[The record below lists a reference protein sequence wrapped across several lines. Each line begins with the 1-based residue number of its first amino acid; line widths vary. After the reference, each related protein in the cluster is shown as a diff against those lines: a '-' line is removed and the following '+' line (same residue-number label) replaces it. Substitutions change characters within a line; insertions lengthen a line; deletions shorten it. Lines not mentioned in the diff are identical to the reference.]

1 MRVIEEKRELH
12 IKDNYDVI
20 VIGGGVAGVAAA
32 VSAAR
37 QKKRV
42 CLIERE
48 FALGGLAT
56 LGIVAIYLPLCD
68 GRGHQLI
75 GGLAEELMKKSIQYG
90 TGEIPDCWK
99 PEGDVE
105 ERKKTRYKLRF
116 DPTSFAY
123 GLDEIVLENEI
134 DLMFGT
140 SFSDCI
146 MEDKSIKYAIL
157 ENREGRFA
165 LGAEVFIDA
174 SGEAILA
181 HAAKEETFEYKE
193 NRRTG
198 WYYSYDGSEY
208 KLNIVNDNLR
218 AEIKDKNYAYSGIDT
233 KEVTRFC
240 IDSRKMVFESAA
252 SFRKERVVTQVATI
266 PQFRMTRRIKGLF
279 DFKEADERVEFN
291 DTVGCFGDW
300 RKAGPMFYLPY
311 SSLVGKTKNLLV
323 AGRCIS
329 ADEGGWD
336 ITRAIPVCVLTGEVA
351 GVAAAKKIENAI
363 EHIKDIDIEQ
373 LRVELQNNNNILG
386 EDN

>member
-174 SGEAILA
+174 SGEA
-181 HAAKEETFEYKE
+181 
-193 NRRTG
+193 
-198 WYYSYDGSEY
+198 
-208 KLNIVNDNLR
+208 
-218 AEIKDKNYAYSGIDT
+218 
-233 KEVTRFC
+233 
-240 IDSRKMVFESAA
+240 
-252 SFRKERVVTQVATI
+252 
-266 PQFRMTRRIKGLF
+266 
-279 DFKEADERVEFN
+279 
-291 DTVGCFGDW
+291 
-300 RKAGPMFYLPY
+300 Y
-311 SSLVGKTKNLLV
+311 SS
-323 AGRCIS
+323 ACR
-329 ADEGGWD
+329 
-336 ITRAIPVCVLTGEVA
+336 
-351 GVAAAKKIENAI
+351 
-363 EHIKDIDIEQ
+363 
-373 LRVELQNNNNILG
+373 
-386 EDN
+386 